1 MQKSTERAPIYAI
14 RRDDPEA
21 ADRVVGDLVDLARSA
36 GIEVAG
42 VTQKNIHRI
51 DRIHND
57 MHLVSLCSS
66 EEYKISEDR
75 GAMASGCRLDRD
87 LIARAAVDVERALL
101 TGTPRLLVLNKFG
114 KAEEEGGGM
123 RNAIAL
129 AIEAGIPVLM
139 SVGRLSMGALLDFA
153 GHLVEVTEP
162 DLGAANDWL
171 GHWCPQLG
179 QNDRHAAL
187 EPMVNI
193 AILKESKCGTS
204 SPLFPFAL

>member
-1 MQKSTERAPIYAI
+1 MQILIERAPIYAI

-21 ADRVVGDLVDLARSA
+21 ADRVVGELVELARGV

-42 VTQKNIHRI
+42 VTQKNIHRV

-75 GAMASGCRLDRD
+75 GAMSSGCRLDRD
-87 LIARAAVDVERALL
+87 LIARAALDVERALMS
-101 TGTPRLLVLNKFG
+101 GRPGLLVLNKFG

-129 AIEAGIPVLM
+129 AIEAGLPVLM
-139 SVGRLSMGALLDFA
+139 SVGRLSTGSLLDFA
-153 GHLVEVTEP
+153 GQLVEVAGT
-162 DLGAANDWL
+162 DLGAAKDWL
-171 GHWCPQLG
+171 EHWCPQPGLKDHKPRSAG
-179 QNDRHAAL
+179 PGVHAL
-187 EPMVNI
+187 LSNM
-193 AILKESKCGTS
+193 S
-204 SPLFPFAL
+204 

>member
-1 MQKSTERAPIYAI
+1 VQKSTERAPIYAI
-14 RRDDPEA
+14 RRDDPEG

-42 VTQKNIHRI
+42 VTQKNIHRV

-66 EEYKISEDR
+66 EEYRISEDR

-87 LIARAAVDVERALL
+87 LIARAAVDVERVLMS
-101 TGTPRLLVLNKFG
+101 GTPRLLVINKFG

-139 SVGRLSMGALLDFA
+139 TVGRLSMGSLLDFA
-153 GHLVEVTEP
+153 GPLVEVTEP
-162 DLGAANDWL
+162 DRRAVKDWL
-171 GHWCPQLG
+171 RHWCPQLG
-179 QNDRHAAL
+179 QSDHQSYSVGL
-187 EPMVNI
+187 
-193 AILKESKCGTS
+193 SHH
-204 SPLFPFAL
+204 PLQGRMS

>member
-14 RRDDPEA
+14 RRDDPEG

-42 VTQKNIHRI
+42 VTQKNIHRV

-87 LIARAAVDVERALL
+87 LIARAAVDVERALMS
-101 TGTPRLLVLNKFG
+101 RRSQLLALNKFG

-123 RNAIAL
+123 RNAIVL
-129 AIEAGIPVLM
+129 AIESGIPVLM
-139 SVGRLSMGALLDFA
+139 SVGRLSMGSLLDF
-153 GHLVEVTEP
+153 GGGLVEIAPAEVARARE
-162 DLGAANDWL
+162 W
-171 GHWCPQLG
+171 
-179 QNDRHAAL
+179 
-187 EPMVNI
+187 MVFHFPTASVLVSN
-193 AILKESKCGTS
+193 EMGT
-204 SPLFPFAL
+204 PNTTVARL

>member
-1 MQKSTERAPIYAI
+1 MQTLIERAPIYAI

-42 VTQKNIHRI
+42 VTQKNIHRV

-57 MHLVSLCSS
+57 MHLVSLCDGK
-66 EEYKISEDR
+66 EYKISEDR
-75 GAMASGCRLDRD
+75 GALSSGCRLDRD
-87 LIARAAVDVERALL
+87 LIARAAVDVERALM

-153 GHLVEVTEP
+153 GPLVEVAQAES
-162 DLGAANDWL
+162 GAAKHWL
-171 GHWCPQLG
+171 GQWCDELG
-179 QNDRHAAL
+179 QENSQTLSTVLRID
-187 EPMVNI
+187 
-193 AILKESKCGTS
+193 
-204 SPLFPFAL
+204 PLRFNTA